1 MKRIVIATANVVEQ
15 TLALSALHG
24 CLSGGDT
31 PVLGTD
37 REAALRAMIPPL
49 AATLALRLGTV
60 VTRWET
66 DDQAI
71 ALTLRD
77 ASADTADAVAPAIE
91 QWLARMLASQL
102 WASAAP
108 ALAREASAE
117 ASRLGQMIA
126 SGITAVGYPA
136 AVRGCDY

>member
-1 MKRIVIATANVVEQ
+1 MKRIVIAMASVVEQ

-37 REAALRAMIPPL
+37 REAALRMMMPPL
-49 AATLALRLGTV
+49 AATLALSLGPAV
-60 VTRWET
+60 AGWESG
-66 DDQAI
+66 DDMI
-71 ALTLRD
+71 ALTLREV
-77 ASADTADAVAPAIE
+77 SGDTADAIAPAIE

-117 ASRLGQMIA
+117 ASRLGELIA
-126 SGITAVGYPA
+126 AGLTAGGYPA
-136 AVRGCDY
+136 TVRGYDY